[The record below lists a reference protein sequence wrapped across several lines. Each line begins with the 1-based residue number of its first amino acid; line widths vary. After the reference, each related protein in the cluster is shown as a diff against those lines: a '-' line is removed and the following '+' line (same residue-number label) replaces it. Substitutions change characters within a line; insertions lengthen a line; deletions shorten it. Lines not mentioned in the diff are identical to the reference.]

1 LSIVANRLRVSV
13 LAAVAVAAVPLLSA
27 CSTSPG
33 AAATVGGT
41 RISTAHLQAGVT
53 AALANP
59 QAAQQI
65 GSNRATFAREL
76 LAKMISDDVV
86 AGIAKSRH
94 VTLTSAEVAQQ
105 TQAFVQQAGSLAKL
119 RTQAAQGGV
128 PPSELPGYIRAFT
141 LQQRVEDAL
150 VSALPVTQAQLQ
162 QAYDAHRDA
171 YDQVH
176 AAHILVK
183 SKTLATHLLAEVKAN
198 PSRFSA
204 LAAKYSIDTGSKD
217 KGGDLGF
224 ESRSA
229 VVKPFGTAIFTAKP
243 GSYVLAH
250 SKFGYHVIHVIA
262 HRVQSL
268 ASVTPQ
274 LKAGIFAAQRTS
286 LLAKAVVAESRRL
299 GVHVSPRYGRWD
311 AAKQTVDAV
320 KDSVSSAG

>member
-1 LSIVANRLRVSV
+1 VANRLRVSV
-13 LAAVAVAAVPLLSA
+13 LAVAAVAVAPVLAG

-33 AAATVGGT
+33 SAATVGGT
-41 RISTAHLQAGVT
+41 RISTAHLQAGVA

-65 GSNRATFAREL
+65 GANRATFAREL
-76 LAKMISDDVV
+76 LAKMISDDVI
-86 AGIAKSRH
+86 AGIAASRH
-94 VTLTSAEVAQQ
+94 VTVTAAQVARQ
-105 TQAFVQQAGSLAKL
+105 TQAFVQQAGSLATL

-128 PPSELPGYIRAFT
+128 PPSALPSYIRAFT
-141 LQQRVEDAL
+141 LQQRVEDSL
-150 VSALPVTQAQLQ
+150 VNAQPVTQTQLQ
-162 QAYDAHRDA
+162 QAYDAHRDS

-183 SKTLATHLLAEVKAN
+183 SKTLATNLLAQVKAD
-198 PSRFSA
+198 PSRFAA

-229 VVKPFGTAIFTAKP
+229 VVPSFGTAIFTHPP
-243 GSYVLAH
+243 GSFVLVH
-250 SKFGYHVIHVIA
+250 SKFGYHVIHIIA

-274 LKAGIFAAQRTS
+274 LKAGIFASQRTA
-286 LLAKAVVAESRRL
+286 LLGRAVIAESRRL
-299 GVHVSPRYGRWD
+299 GVHVSPRYGTWN
-311 AAKQTVDAV
+311 AAKQTVDAP
-320 KDSVSSAG
+320 KDTVSSPG

>member
-1 LSIVANRLRVSV
+1 VAVVNRLRVSA
-13 LAAVAVAAVPLLSA
+13 LSVAAVVAIPLLAA

-33 AAATVGGT
+33 AAATVGGKK
-41 RISTAHLQAGVT
+41 ISTAHLQAGVT
-53 AALANP
+53 AALVNP

-65 GSNRATFAREL
+65 GTNRAVFAREL

-94 VTLTSAEVAQQ
+94 VTLSTAAVAQQ

-128 PPSELPGYIRAFT
+128 PPSQLPSYIRAFA
-141 LQQRVEDAL
+141 LQQEVENSL
-150 VSALPVTQAQLQ
+150 VNALPVTQAQLQ
-162 QAYDAHRDA
+162 TAYNANKDK

-183 SKTLATHLLAEVKAN
+183 SKALATHLLAEVKAD
-198 PSRFSA
+198 PSRFAA
-204 LAAKYSIDTGSKD
+204 LAAKYSIDTGSKAN
-217 KGGDLGF
+217 GGDLGF

-229 VVKPFGTAIFTAKP
+229 VVKSFGTAIFTAKP

-274 LKAGIFAAQRTS
+274 LKAGLFASQRAT
-286 LLAKAVVAESRRL
+286 LLGKAVVAESRRL

-311 AAKQTVDAV
+311 AAKQTVDPV
-320 KDSVSSAG
+320 PDSVSSSG

>member
-1 LSIVANRLRVSV
+1 VSV
-13 LAAVAVAAVPLLSA
+13 LAAAAVAAVPLLSA

-65 GSNRATFAREL
+65 GANRATFAREL
-76 LAKMISDDVV
+76 LAKMISDDVI
-86 AGIAKSRH
+86 AGIAASRH
-94 VTLTSAEVAQQ
+94 VTLTTADVAKQ
-105 TQAFVQQAGSLAKL
+105 TQAFVQQAGSLATL
-119 RTQAAQGGV
+119 RNQAAQGGV
-128 PPSELPGYIRAFT
+128 PPSALPSYIRAFA
-141 LQQRVEDAL
+141 LQQRVEDSL
-150 VSALPVTQAQLQ
+150 VSSLPVTQAQLQ
-162 QAYDAHRDA
+162 QAYDANRDT

-183 SKTLATHLLAEVKAN
+183 SKTLATQLLAQVKAD
-198 PSRFSA
+198 PSRFAA

-229 VVKPFGTAIFTAKP
+229 VVKSFGTAIFTAKP
-243 GSYVLAH
+243 GSYLLAH

-274 LKAGIFAAQRTS
+274 LKAGIFAAQRTT
-286 LLAKAVVAESRRL
+286 LLGKAVIAESRRL
-299 GVHVSPRYGRWD
+299 GVHVSPRYGTWN
-311 AAKQTVDAV
+311 AAKQTVDAT

>member
-1 LSIVANRLRVSV
+1 LSTVANRLRVSV
-13 LAAVAVAAVPLLSA
+13 LAAAAVAAVPLLSA

-41 RISTAHLQAGVT
+41 RISTAHLQASVT

-65 GSNRATFAREL
+65 GANRATFAREL
-76 LAKMISDDVV
+76 LAKMISDDVI
-86 AGIAKSRH
+86 AGIAASRH
-94 VTLTSAEVAQQ
+94 VTLTTADVAKQ
-105 TQAFVQQAGSLAKL
+105 TQAFVQQAGSLATL

-128 PPSELPGYIRAFT
+128 PPSALPSYIRAFA
-141 LQQRVEDAL
+141 LQGRVEDSLIA
-150 VSALPVTQAQLQ
+150 ALPVTQAQLQ
-162 QAYDAHRDA
+162 QAYDAHRDT

-183 SKTLATHLLAEVKAN
+183 SKTLATQLLAQVKAD
-198 PSRFSA
+198 PSTFAA

-229 VVKPFGTAIFTAKP
+229 VVKSFGTAIFTAKP
-243 GSYVLAH
+243 GSYLLAH

-274 LKAGIFAAQRTS
+274 LKAGIFAAQRTTV
-286 LLAKAVVAESRRL
+286 LGKAVVAESRRL

-311 AAKQTVDAV
+311 AAKQTVDAT

>member
-1 LSIVANRLRVSV
+1 VSV

-53 AALANP
+53 SALANP

-65 GSNRATFAREL
+65 GTNRAVFAREL

-94 VTLTSAEVAQQ
+94 VTLTTAEVAQQ

-128 PPSELPGYIRAFT
+128 PPSELPAYIRAFT
-141 LQQRVEDAL
+141 LQQRVEDSL
-150 VSALPVTQAQLQ
+150 VNALPVTQAQLQ
-162 QAYDAHRDA
+162 TAYDAHRDT

-183 SKTLATHLLAEVKAN
+183 SKSLATHLLAEVKAD

-217 KGGDLGF
+217 NGGDLGF

-229 VVKPFGTAIFTAKP
+229 VVKSFGTAIFTAKP

-274 LKAGIFAAQRTS
+274 LKAGIFAAQRTT
-286 LLAKAVVAESRRL
+286 LLGKAVVAESRKL

>member
-1 LSIVANRLRVSV
+1 LFIVANRLRVSV
-13 LAAVAVAAVPLLSA
+13 LAVAAMAAVPLLSA

-33 AAATVGGT
+33 AAATVGGS

-59 QAAQQI
+59 QAAAQI
-65 GSNRATFAREL
+65 GTNRATFAREL
-76 LAKMISDDVV
+76 LAKMISDKVV
-86 AGIAKSRH
+86 ARIAASRH
-94 VTLTSAEVAQQ
+94 VTVTSADVAKQ
-105 TQAFVQQAGSLAKL
+105 TQTFVQQAGSLATL

-128 PPSELPGYIRAFT
+128 PPSELPAFIQAFT
-141 LQQRVEDAL
+141 VQQRVEDSL
-150 VSALPVTQAQLQ
+150 ISSLPVSQAQLQ
-162 QAYDAHRDA
+162 QAYNAHRDT

-183 SKTLATHLLAEVKAN
+183 TKALATQLLAQVKAD
-198 PSRFSA
+198 PSRFAA

-229 VVKPFGTAIFTAKP
+229 VVTAFGTAIFSAKP
-243 GSYVLAH
+243 GSFVLAH

-274 LKAGIFAAQRTS
+274 LKAGIFASQRAS
-286 LLAKAVVAESRRL
+286 LLGKAVIAESRRL

-311 AAKQTVDAV
+311 AAKQTVDAT

>member
-13 LAAVAVAAVPLLSA
+13 LAAAAVAALPLLSA

-33 AAATVGGT
+33 SAATVGGQ

-65 GSNRATFAREL
+65 GSNRAVFVREL
-76 LAKMISDDVV
+76 LANMISDDVV
-86 AGIAKSRH
+86 ADIAKARH
-94 VTLTSAEVAQQ
+94 VTLTSAAVAAQ

-119 RTQAAQGGV
+119 RLQAAQGGV
-128 PPSELPGYIRAFT
+128 PPSQLPAYIRAFT
-141 LQQRVEDAL
+141 LEQRVEDSL
-150 VSALPVTQAQLQ
+150 IDALPVSQARLQ
-162 QAYDAHRDA
+162 QAYNANRDK

-183 SKTLATHLLAEVKAN
+183 SKPLATHLLALVKAD
-198 PSRFSA
+198 PSRFAA

-217 KGGDLGF
+217 NGGDLGF

-229 VVKPFGTAIFTAKP
+229 VVKSFGTAIFTARP
-243 GSYVLAH
+243 GSFVLAH

-268 ASVTPQ
+268 ASVTPE
-274 LKAGIFAAQRTS
+274 LKAGIFAAQRTAV
-286 LLAKAVVAESRRL
+286 LGKAIVAESRRI

-311 AAKQTVDAV
+311 AAKQTVDPV
-320 KDSVSSAG
+320 KDSISSAG

>member
-1 LSIVANRLRVSV
+1 LSIVANRQRASV
-13 LAAVAVAAVPLLSA
+13 LAAAAVAAVPLLSA

-65 GSNRATFAREL
+65 GANRATFAREL
-76 LAKMISDDVV
+76 LAKMISDDVI
-86 AGIAKSRH
+86 AGLAKSRH
-94 VTLTSAEVAQQ
+94 VTLTSVDVAKQ
-105 TQAFVQQAGSLAKL
+105 TQSFVQQAGSLATL

-128 PPSELPGYIRAFT
+128 PPSALPSYIRAFA
-141 LQQRVEDAL
+141 LQQRVEDSL
-150 VSALPVTQAQLQ
+150 VAALPVTQAQLQ
-162 QAYDAHRDA
+162 QAYDAHRDT

-183 SKTLATHLLAEVKAN
+183 SKALATQLLAQVKAD
-198 PSRFSA
+198 PSRFAA

-286 LLAKAVVAESRRL
+286 LLGKAVIAESRRL

-311 AAKQTVDAV
+311 AAKQTVDAT